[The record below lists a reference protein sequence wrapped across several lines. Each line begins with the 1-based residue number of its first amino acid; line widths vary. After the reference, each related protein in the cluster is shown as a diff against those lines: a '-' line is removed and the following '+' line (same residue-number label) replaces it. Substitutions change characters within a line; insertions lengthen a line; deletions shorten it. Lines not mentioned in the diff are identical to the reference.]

1 MSDAIPTTIEAEIGR
16 ALPVRKIGTADLI
29 AALNDGVRDFK
40 LMPTYLVLLALIY
53 PIVGLI
59 AARASLGNGVLPLI
73 FPLISGFAL
82 VGPLAAVGLYEL
94 SRRRQAGLDTNWTH
108 VFDVLKSK
116 SIGTIVALGALLL
129 VIFVSW
135 LVVAL
140 QLSNAI
146 LGGPVGNGITSFLGT
161 VLTTRTGWTL
171 IVVGNAVG
179 GMFAVITLMISAV
192 SFPLA
197 LDRNVS
203 FGTAVLTSIKAVTT
217 NPVTM
222 GLWGA
227 IVAGALVLGALPFFV
242 GLAVVMPI
250 LGHATWYLYK
260 RVVV

>member
-1 MSDAIPTTIEAEIGR
+1 
-16 ALPVRKIGTADLI
+16 
-29 AALNDGVRDFK
+29 
-40 LMPTYLVLLALIY
+40 
-53 PIVGLI
+53 
-59 AARASLGNGVLPLI
+59 
-73 FPLISGFAL
+73 
-82 VGPLAAVGLYEL
+82 
-94 SRRRQAGLDTNWTH
+94 
-108 VFDVLKSK
+108 
-116 SIGTIVALGALLL
+116 
-129 VIFVSW
+129 
-135 LVVAL
+135 
-140 QLSNAI
+140 
-146 LGGPVGNGITSFLGT
+146 
-161 VLTTRTGWTL
+161 
-171 IVVGNAVG
+171 
-179 GMFAVITLMISAV
+179 MFAVITLMISAV